1 MAAPSPSATSRVVK
15 RNGYRGA
22 KCWILWRKRT
32 ERLAANR
39 RKRGE
44 EDDVRY
50 RDRWCG
56 EIGEELA
63 GRQVKVAGW
72 VQRRRDHGGLVFVD
86 LRDRTGLVQLVFEAE
101 SNAAVH
107 EQVREVRSEF
117 VLSATGTVA
126 ARSDDRVNPNLTT
139 GRVEI
144 IVDHLEVLAASKT
157 PPFFPEDDLDVDETL
172 RLKYRYIDLRRPRMY
187 RNLALRNR
195 AVQAVRRYLAGEG
208 FLEVETPILTKSTP
222 EGARDFLVPSRMQPG
237 QFYALPQSPQLFK
250 QLLMISGFERYF
262 QIATCFRDE
271 DLRAD
276 RQPEFSQIDLEM
288 SFIEEADVQAV
299 IEGVVSA
306 AFADAL
312 GVSLKTPFP
321 RLTYAESM
329 ARYGSDKPDVRFGM
343 EIVDVTDLAGNADF
357 RVFADAVAKGGVIRG
372 LRAEGGAGLSR
383 KDVEDLAAQAAVFG
397 AQGVLPVWVE
407 QDGLRSPF
415 AKFVSPEVMESI
427 VSRLGGE
434 PGDLLLFVADRVQ
447 VVEPSLS
454 ALRLAAAERLGVER
468 SGWEFL
474 WIVEP
479 PMFEYDEK
487 EGRLK
492 AQHHPFT
499 MPRLDR
505 VEDLAEKPL
514 ELGTYAYDLVLNG
527 VELGS
532 GSIRISNP
540 AVQEAVFAALGLSE
554 EQAKAKFGF
563 LVEAMDYG
571 IPPHGGMALGL
582 DRIIMLMTGESSI
595 RDVIAFPKTQSGSCP
610 LTGAP
615 SPVASDQLKELHLR
629 TS

>member
-1 MAAPSPSATSRVVK
+1 
-15 RNGYRGA
+15 
-22 KCWILWRKRT
+22 
-32 ERLAANR
+32 
-39 RKRGE
+39 
-44 EDDVRY
+44 VRY

-107 EQVREVRSEF
+107 EQVQEVRSEF
-117 VLSATGTVA
+117 VLSAAGTVA
-126 ARSDDRVNPNLTT
+126 ARSADRVNPNLTT

-415 AKFVSPEVMESI
+415 AKFVSPEVMGSM

-479 PMFEYDEK
+479 PMFEYDER

-505 VEDLAEKPL
+505 VEDLAEKTARTGDLRVRPGL
-514 ELGTYAYDLVLNG
+514 ERCGTRERVHSYLKSRGAG
-527 VELGS
+527 G
-532 GSIRISNP
+532 
-540 AVQEAVFAALGLSE
+540 GLRRSWAE
-554 EQAKAKFGF
+554 RG
-563 LVEAMDYG
+563 
-571 IPPHGGMALGL
+571 
-582 DRIIMLMTGESSI
+582 TGEGQVRLPRGGHGL
-595 RDVIAFPKTQSGSCP
+595 RDT
-610 LTGAP
+610 
-615 SPVASDQLKELHLR
+615 ASWRYGPGPGQDHHADDGR
-629 TS
+629 IVHP